1 MTDKPKRKL
10 PLRGA
15 TEARVHS
22 PLLKGASRYKEVLEM
37 VERLKMDKLMPYQE
51 WVLKDMM
58 SVDKKNNYRRKTC
71 LLLIS
76 RQNGKSHLGR
86 VRVIWGMFYGDEKKL
101 IIMSANRATSLMLFR
116 EIAWTIEST
125 PELKA
130 MTKAIRYANGGE
142 RIELLN
148 GATLDVIS
156 DNSSSPRGRTAD
168 FLWIDE
174 IREISEDGYKAAVPV
189 TRARANAQTFLT
201 SNAGD
206 HFSSVL
212 NGLVER
218 AKDYPPE
225 TYGYYE
231 YSAPQYCK
239 IDIASDSFWRTAV
252 APSNPA
258 LSYIITKESIEE
270 AIATNPIE
278 QTRTETLCQW
288 IDSLQSPWPHGILEE
303 TSDNTLEMS
312 PGAYTV
318 FGFDTSPSKRHG
330 SLVAGQLLPDGR
342 IGIGILETYSSQMAI
357 DELKMAAS
365 IKAWCDLYHPRL
377 VCFDK
382 YATQTIADRLK
393 QSGVVV
399 EDVSGQ
405 QFYKAC
411 GDLLEGLVNKRVVHN
426 GMPELIQQF
435 NNCAAKVND
444 SAWRIIKRKSAGDIS
459 AIIGVAMVVSKLM
472 LPEPK
477 PQIYSQTRRLCL
489 SNYLTNGILYV
500 YGYLF
505 A

>member
-1 MTDKPKRKL
+1 MTDKPKKKL

-15 TEARVHS
+15 TQPRVHS
-22 PLLKGASRYKEVLEM
+22 PLLKGASRYKEVLDM
-37 VERLKMDKLMPYQE
+37 IDRLKMDKLMPYQE
-51 WVLKDMM
+51 FVLKDMM
-58 SVDKKNNYRRKTC
+58 AVDKKNNYRRKTS

-86 VRVIWGMFYGDEKKL
+86 VRVIWGMFYGGEKKV

-116 EIAWTIEST
+116 EIAWIIEST

-168 FLWIDE
+168 LLWIDE
-174 IREISEDGYKAAVPV
+174 IREISEEGYKAAVPV

-212 NGLVER
+212 NSLVER

-225 TYGYYE
+225 TFGYYE

-239 IDIASDSFWRTAV
+239 IDITSEAFWRDAV

-258 LSYIITKESIEE
+258 LGWTITRESIEE

-303 TSDNTLEMS
+303 TSDNTLEMAV
-312 PGAYTV
+312 GAYTV
-318 FGFDTSPSKRHG
+318 FAFDVSPSRRNG
-330 SLVAGQLLPDGR
+330 SLVAGQLMPDGR

-365 IKAWCDLYHPRL
+365 IKAWCDIYKPRL
-377 VCFDK
+377 VCYDK
-382 YATQTIADRLK
+382 YATQTIADRLS
-393 QSGVVV
+393 QAGVMT

-411 GDLLEGLVNKRVVHN
+411 GDLLEGLVNHRVVHN
-426 GMPELIQQF
+426 GQAELIQQM

-459 AIIGVAMVVSKLM
+459 APIGLAMVVSKLM
-472 LPEPK
+472 LPAPK
-477 PQIYSQTRRLCL
+477 PQIIT
-489 SNYLTNGILYV
+489 
-500 YGYLF
+500 
-505 A
+505 

>member
-15 TEARVHS
+15 TEPRVHS
-22 PLLKGASRYKEVLEM
+22 PILKGKSRASEVLEM
-37 VERLKMDKLMPYQE
+37 IERLKMDPLMPYQKH
-51 WVLKDMM
+51 VLNQMLM
-58 SVDKKNNYRRKTC
+58 VDKKNNYRIKTA

-76 RQNGKSHLGR
+76 RQNGKSFLGR
-86 VRVIWGMFYGDEKKL
+86 VRVIWGMFYGGEKKI

-239 IDIASDSFWRTAV
+239 IDISADSFWRTAV

-258 LSYIITKESIEE
+258 LGFTITKESIEE

-411 GDLLEGLVNKRVVHN
+411 GDLLEGLVNHRVVHN

-477 PQIYSQTRRLCL
+477 PQIYS
-489 SNYLTNGILYV
+489 
-500 YGYLF
+500 
-505 A
+505 

>member
-1 MTDKPKRKL
+1 MTEKPKKKL

-15 TEARVHS
+15 TKPRVHT
-22 PLLKGASRYKEVLEM
+22 PLLKGPSRYQEVLDM

-51 WVLKDMM
+51 FVLKDMM
-58 SVDKKNNYRRKTC
+58 SVDKKNNYRRKTS

-86 VRVIWGMFYGDEKKL
+86 VRVIWGMFYGGEKKL

-116 EIAWTIEST
+116 EIAWVIEST

-148 GATLDVIS
+148 GATLDIIS

-168 FLWIDE
+168 LLWIDE

-225 TYGYYE
+225 TFGYYE

-239 IDIASDSFWRTAV
+239 IDIRLDSFWRDAV

-258 LSYIITKESIEE
+258 LGFIITKESIEE

-303 TSDNTLEMS
+303 TSDNSLEMS
-312 PGAYTV
+312 VGAYTV
-318 FGFDTSPSKRHG
+318 FGFDVSPSRRNG

-357 DELKMAAS
+357 DELKMAAA
-365 IKAWCDLYHPRL
+365 IKGWCDIYKPRL

-382 YATQTIADRLK
+382 YATQTIADRLL
-393 QSGVVV
+393 QAGVMC

-411 GDLLEGLVNKRVVHN
+411 GDLLEGLVNHRVVHN
-426 GMPELIQQF
+426 GQAELVAQF

-459 AIIGVAMVVSKLM
+459 APIGLAMCVSKLM
-472 LPEPK
+472 LPAPK
-477 PQIYSQTRRLCL
+477 PQI
-489 SNYLTNGILYV
+489 I
-500 YGYLF
+500 

>member
-1 MTDKPKRKL
+1 MTDKPKRVQ

-15 TEARVHS
+15 TEPRVHS
-22 PLLKGASRYKEVLEM
+22 PLLKGKSRAGEVLEM
-37 VERLKMDKLMPYQE
+37 IERLKMDELMPYQKF
-51 WVLKDMM
+51 VLNQMLM
-58 SVDKKNNYRRKTC
+58 VNKKNQYRIKTA

-86 VRVIWGMFYGDEKKL
+86 VRIIWGMFYGGEKKL

-116 EIAWTIEST
+116 EIAWIIEST

-225 TYGYYE
+225 TFGYYE

-239 IDIASDSFWRTAV
+239 IDITSDWFWRNAV

-258 LSYIITKESIEE
+258 LGYIITKDSIEE

-288 IDSLQSPWPHGILEE
+288 IDSLQSPWPHGVLEE
-303 TSDNTLEMS
+303 TSDNTLEMAV
-312 PGAYTV
+312 GAYTV
-318 FGFDTSPSKRHG
+318 FAFDVSPSRRNG

-365 IKAWCDLYHPRL
+365 IKAWCDIYKPRL

-382 YATQTIADRLK
+382 YATQTIADRLS
-393 QSGVVV
+393 QSGVMT

-411 GDLLEGLVNKRVVHN
+411 GDLLEGLVNHRVVHN
-426 GMPELIQQF
+426 GQAELIQQM

-459 AIIGVAMVVSKLM
+459 APIGLAMVVSKLM
-472 LPEPK
+472 LPAPK
-477 PQIYSQTRRLCL
+477 PQI
-489 SNYLTNGILYV
+489 I
-500 YGYLF
+500 

>member
-1 MTDKPKRKL
+1 MTDKPKRVQ

-15 TEARVHS
+15 TEPRVHS
-22 PLLKGASRYKEVLEM
+22 PLLKGKSRAGEVLEM
-37 VERLKMDKLMPYQE
+37 IERLKMDELMPYQKF
-51 WVLKDMM
+51 VLNQMLM
-58 SVDKKNNYRRKTC
+58 VNKKNQYRIKTA

-86 VRVIWGMFYGDEKKL
+86 VRIIWGMFYGGEKKL

-116 EIAWTIEST
+116 EIAWIIEST

-148 GATLDVIS
+148 GSTLDVIS

-212 NGLVER
+212 NSLVER

-225 TYGYYE
+225 TFGYYE

-239 IDIASDSFWRTAV
+239 IDITSDYFWRSAV

-258 LSYIITKESIEE
+258 LGYIITKESIEE

-288 IDSLQSPWPHGILEE
+288 IDSLQSPWPHGVLEE
-303 TSDNTLEMS
+303 TSDNTLEMAV
-312 PGAYTV
+312 GAYTV
-318 FGFDTSPSKRHG
+318 FAFDVSPSRRNG

-365 IKAWCDLYHPRL
+365 IKAWCDIYKPRL

-382 YATQTIADRLK
+382 YATQTIADRLS
-393 QSGVVV
+393 QAGVMT

-411 GDLLEGLVNKRVVHN
+411 GDLLEGLVNHRVVHN
-426 GMPELIQQF
+426 GQAEWIQQM

-459 AIIGVAMVVSKLM
+459 APIGLAMVVSKLM
-472 LPEPK
+472 LPAPK
-477 PQIYSQTRRLCL
+477 PQIIT
-489 SNYLTNGILYV
+489 
-500 YGYLF
+500 
-505 A
+505 

>member
-1 MTDKPKRKL
+1 MTDKPKKTQ

-15 TEARVHS
+15 TEPRVHS
-22 PLLKGASRYKEVLEM
+22 PYLKGKSRYKEILEM
-37 VERLKMDKLMPYQE
+37 VNRLKMDKLMPYQE
-51 WVLKDMM
+51 FVLKDMM
-58 SVDKKNNYRRKTC
+58 AVDKKNNYRRKTS

-86 VRVIWGMFYGDEKKL
+86 VRVIWGMFYGDEKKV

-116 EIAWTIEST
+116 EIAWIIEST

-148 GATLDVIS
+148 GSTLDVIS

-225 TYGYYE
+225 TFGYYE

-239 IDIASDSFWRTAV
+239 IDISSDWFWRNAV

-258 LSYIITKESIEE
+258 LGFTITKESIEE

-288 IDSLQSPWPHGILEE
+288 IDSLQSPWPHGVLEE
-303 TSDNTLEMS
+303 TSDNTLEMAV
-312 PGAYTV
+312 GAYTV
-318 FGFDTSPSKRHG
+318 FAFDVSPSRRNG

-365 IKAWCDLYHPRL
+365 IKAWCDIYKPRL

-382 YATQTIADRLK
+382 YATQTIADRLS
-393 QSGVVV
+393 QAGVMT

-411 GDLLEGLVNKRVVHN
+411 GDLLEGLVNHRVVHN
-426 GMPELIQQF
+426 GQAELIQQM

-459 AIIGVAMVVSKLM
+459 APIGLAMVVSKLM
-472 LPEPK
+472 LPAPK
-477 PQIYSQTRRLCL
+477 PQIIT
-489 SNYLTNGILYV
+489 
-500 YGYLF
+500 
-505 A
+505 

>member
-1 MTDKPKRKL
+1 MTNKTKTSQ

-22 PLLKGASRYKEVLEM
+22 PLLKGKSRYKEVLDM

-58 SVDKKNNYRRKTC
+58 AVDKKNNYRRKTS
-71 LLLIS
+71 LLLVS

-86 VRVIWGMFYGDEKKL
+86 VRVIWGMFYGGEDKV

-116 EIAWTIEST
+116 EIAWIIEST

-156 DNSSSPRGRTAD
+156 DNSSSPRGRTAS

-225 TYGYYE
+225 TFGYYE

-239 IDIASDSFWRTAV
+239 IDISSDYFWRTAV

-258 LSYIITKESIEE
+258 LGYTITKESIEE

-278 QTRTETLCQW
+278 QTRTESLTQW
-288 IDSLQSPWPHGILEE
+288 IDSLQSPWPHGVLEE
-303 TSDNTLEMS
+303 TSDNTLEMA

-318 FGFDTSPSKRHG
+318 FAFDVSPSRRNA

-365 IKAWCDLYHPRL
+365 IKAWCDLYKPRL
-377 VCFDK
+377 VCYDK
-382 YATQTIADRLK
+382 YATQTIADRLS
-393 QSGVVV
+393 QAGVIC

-411 GDLLEGLVNKRVVHN
+411 GDLLEGLVNHRVVHN

-459 AIIGVAMVVSKLM
+459 AIIGVAMIVSKLM
-472 LPEPK
+472 LPAPK
-477 PQIYSQTRRLCL
+477 PQIYT
-489 SNYLTNGILYV
+489 
-500 YGYLF
+500 
-505 A
+505 

>member
-1 MTDKPKRKL
+1 MTDKPKRVQ

-15 TEARVHS
+15 TEPRVHS
-22 PLLKGASRYKEVLEM
+22 PLLKGKSRASEVLEM
-37 VERLKMDKLMPYQE
+37 IERLKMDELMPYQKF
-51 WVLKDMM
+51 VLNQMLM
-58 SVDKKNNYRRKTC
+58 VNKKNQYRIKTA
-71 LLLIS
+71 LLIIS

-86 VRVIWGMFYGDEKKL
+86 VRIIWGMFYGGEKKL

-116 EIAWTIEST
+116 EIAWIIEST

-148 GATLDVIS
+148 GSTLDVIS

-225 TYGYYE
+225 TFGYYE

-239 IDIASDSFWRTAV
+239 IDITSDYFWRSAV

-258 LSYIITKESIEE
+258 LGYIITKESIEE

-288 IDSLQSPWPHGILEE
+288 IDSLQSPWPHGVLEE

-312 PGAYTV
+312 VGAYTV
-318 FGFDTSPSKRHG
+318 FAFDVSPSRRNG

-365 IKAWCDLYHPRL
+365 IKAWCDIYKPRL

-382 YATQTIADRLK
+382 YATQTIADRLS
-393 QSGVVV
+393 QAGVMT

-411 GDLLEGLVNKRVVHN
+411 GDLLEGLVNHRVVHN
-426 GMPELIQQF
+426 GQAELIQQM

-459 AIIGVAMVVSKLM
+459 APIGLAMVVSKLM
-472 LPEPK
+472 LPAPK
-477 PQIYSQTRRLCL
+477 PQI
-489 SNYLTNGILYV
+489 I
-500 YGYLF
+500 

>member
-1 MTDKPKRKL
+1 MTDKPKRAQ

-15 TEARVHS
+15 TQPRVHS
-22 PLLKGASRYKEVLEM
+22 PLLKGASRYKEILDM
-37 VERLKMDKLMPYQE
+37 VDRLKMDKLMPYQE
-51 WVLKDMM
+51 FVLKDMM
-58 SVDKKNNYRRKTC
+58 AVDKKNNYRRKTS

-86 VRVIWGMFYGDEKKL
+86 VRVIWGMFYGGEKKV

-116 EIAWTIEST
+116 EIAWIIEST

-168 FLWIDE
+168 LLWIDE
-174 IREISEDGYKAAVPV
+174 IREISEEGYKAAVPV

-225 TYGYYE
+225 TFGYYE

-239 IDIASDSFWRTAV
+239 IDITSDYFWKSAV

-258 LSYIITKESIEE
+258 LGYTITKESIEE

-288 IDSLQSPWPHGILEE
+288 IDSLQSPWPHGVLEE
-303 TSDNTLEMS
+303 TSDNTLEMAV
-312 PGAYTV
+312 GAYTV
-318 FGFDTSPSKRHG
+318 FAFDVSPSRRNG

-365 IKAWCDLYHPRL
+365 IKAWCDIYKPRL

-382 YATQTIADRLK
+382 YATQTIADRLS
-393 QSGVVV
+393 QAGVMT

-411 GDLLEGLVNKRVVHN
+411 GDLLEGLVNHRVVHN
-426 GMPELIQQF
+426 GQAELIQQM

-459 AIIGVAMVVSKLM
+459 APIGLAMVVSKLM
-472 LPEPK
+472 LPAPK
-477 PQIYSQTRRLCL
+477 PQIIT
-489 SNYLTNGILYV
+489 
-500 YGYLF
+500 
-505 A
+505 

>member
-1 MTDKPKRKL
+1 MTDKPKRVQ

-15 TEARVHS
+15 TEPRVHS
-22 PLLKGASRYKEVLEM
+22 PLLKGKSRAGEVLEM
-37 VERLKMDKLMPYQE
+37 IERLKMDELMPYQKF
-51 WVLKDMM
+51 VLNQMLM
-58 SVDKKNNYRRKTC
+58 VNKKNQYRIKTA

-86 VRVIWGMFYGDEKKL
+86 VRIIWGMFYGGEKKL

-116 EIAWTIEST
+116 EIAWIIEST

-212 NGLVER
+212 NSLVER

-225 TYGYYE
+225 TFGYYE

-239 IDIASDSFWRTAV
+239 IDITSDYFWKSAV

-258 LSYIITKESIEE
+258 LGYIITKESIEE

-288 IDSLQSPWPHGILEE
+288 IDSLQSPWPHGVLEE
-303 TSDNTLEMS
+303 TSDNTLEMAV
-312 PGAYTV
+312 GAYTV
-318 FGFDTSPSKRHG
+318 FAFDVSPSRRNG

-365 IKAWCDLYHPRL
+365 IKAWCDIYKPRL

-382 YATQTIADRLK
+382 YATQTIADRLT
-393 QSGVVV
+393 QAGVMC

-411 GDLLEGLVNKRVVHN
+411 GDLLEGLVNHRVVHN
-426 GMPELIQQF
+426 GQAELIQQM

-459 AIIGVAMVVSKLM
+459 APIGLAMVVSKLM
-472 LPEPK
+472 LPAPK
-477 PQIYSQTRRLCL
+477 PQIIT
-489 SNYLTNGILYV
+489 
-500 YGYLF
+500 
-505 A
+505 

>member
-1 MTDKPKRKL
+1 MTDKPKRVQ

-15 TEARVHS
+15 TEPRVHS
-22 PLLKGASRYKEVLEM
+22 PLLKGKSRAGEVLEM
-37 VERLKMDKLMPYQE
+37 IERLKMDELMPYQKF
-51 WVLKDMM
+51 VLNQMLM
-58 SVDKKNNYRRKTC
+58 VNKKNQYRIKTA
-71 LLLIS
+71 LLIIS

-86 VRVIWGMFYGDEKKL
+86 VRIIWGMFYGGEKKL

-116 EIAWTIEST
+116 EIAWIIEST

-225 TYGYYE
+225 TFGYYE

-239 IDIASDSFWRTAV
+239 IDITSDYFWKSAV

-258 LSYIITKESIEE
+258 LGYIITKESIEE

-288 IDSLQSPWPHGILEE
+288 IDSLQSPWPHGVLEE
-303 TSDNTLEMS
+303 TSDNTLEMAV
-312 PGAYTV
+312 GAYTV
-318 FGFDTSPSKRHG
+318 FAFDVSPSRRNG

-365 IKAWCDLYHPRL
+365 IKAWCDIYKPRL

-382 YATQTIADRLK
+382 YATQTIADRLS
-393 QSGVVV
+393 QAGVMT

-411 GDLLEGLVNKRVVHN
+411 GDLLEGLVNHRVVHN
-426 GMPELIQQF
+426 GQAELIQQM

-459 AIIGVAMVVSKLM
+459 APIGLAMVVSKLM
-472 LPEPK
+472 LPAPK
-477 PQIYSQTRRLCL
+477 PQI
-489 SNYLTNGILYV
+489 I
-500 YGYLF
+500 

>member
-1 MTDKPKRKL
+1 MTNKPKKVQ

-15 TEARVHS
+15 TEPRVHS
-22 PLLKGASRYKEVLEM
+22 PLLKGKSRAGEVLEM
-37 VERLKMDKLMPYQE
+37 IERLKMDELMPYQKF
-51 WVLKDMM
+51 VLNQMLM
-58 SVDKKNNYRRKTC
+58 VNNKNQYRIKTA

-86 VRVIWGMFYGDEKKL
+86 VRIIWGMFYGGEKKL

-116 EIAWTIEST
+116 EIAWIIEST

-225 TYGYYE
+225 TFGYYE

-239 IDIASDSFWRTAV
+239 IDITSDYFWRSAV

-258 LSYIITKESIEE
+258 LGYIITKESIEE

-288 IDSLQSPWPHGILEE
+288 IDSLQSPWPHGVLEE
-303 TSDNTLEMS
+303 TSDNTLEMA

-318 FGFDTSPSKRHG
+318 FGFDVSPSRRNA
-330 SLVAGQLLPDGR
+330 SLVAGQILPDGR
-342 IGIGILETYSSQMAI
+342 IGIGILETYTSQMAI

-365 IKAWCDLYHPRL
+365 IKAWCDLYRPRL
-377 VCFDK
+377 VCYDK
-382 YATQTIADRLK
+382 YATQTIADRLS
-393 QSGVVV
+393 QAGVMC

-411 GDLLEGLVNKRVVHN
+411 GDFLEGLVNHRVVHN
-426 GMPELIQQF
+426 GMEELIQQM

-444 SAWRIIKRKSAGDIS
+444 SAWRIVKRKSAGDIS
-459 AIIGVAMVVSKLM
+459 APIGLAMVVSKLM
-472 LPEPK
+472 LPAPK
-477 PQIYSQTRRLCL
+477 PQIYS
-489 SNYLTNGILYV
+489 
-500 YGYLF
+500 
-505 A
+505 